1 MIACPVCPD
10 HSDAK
15 VQPGSNCFRCPSCE
29 ELVFA
34 VKNPFNPAMV
44 YAAISNASSKVHSI
58 PDDILLQRIIDQS
71 LPTETPRNIIIEFDS
86 GASALIIQPATRKSK
101 YTNRTRKSLDKTTF
115 ALKRNVLLATLPIEL
130 MEQIRNLFHGN
141 DVG

>member
-1 MIACPVCPD
+1 
-10 HSDAK
+10 
-15 VQPGSNCFRCPSCE
+15 
-29 ELVFA
+29 
-34 VKNPFNPAMV
+34 MV